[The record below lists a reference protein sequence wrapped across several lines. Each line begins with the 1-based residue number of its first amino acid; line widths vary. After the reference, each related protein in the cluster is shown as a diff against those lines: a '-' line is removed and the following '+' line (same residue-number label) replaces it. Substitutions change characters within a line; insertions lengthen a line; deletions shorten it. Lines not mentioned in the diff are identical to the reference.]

1 MYSLIVSYNLHE
13 SVLPV
18 HILEKLV
25 ALMKWS
31 FNGQSCTFCYN
42 YFGPHCYNLLV
53 SDNWTVVNFGL
64 VSVSYA
70 RVSFLTL
77 MSS

>member
-18 HILEKLV
+18 HILEKLA

-31 FNGQSCTFCYN
+31 FNGQS
-42 YFGPHCYNLLV
+42 PSAIILV
-53 SDNWTVVNFGL
+53 LTVTIC
-64 VSVSYA
+64 
-70 RVSFLTL
+70 SFRTTGQW
-77 MSS
+77 

>member
-18 HILEKLV
+18 HILERLA

-31 FNGQSCTFCYN
+31 FNGQS
-42 YFGPHCYNLLV
+42 PSAIIILV
-53 SDNWTVVNFGL
+53 LTVTIWLFQTTGQL
-64 VSVSYA
+64 
-70 RVSFLTL
+70 
-77 MSS
+77 

>member
-18 HILEKLV
+18 HILERLA

-31 FNGQSCTFCYN
+31 FNGQS
-42 YFGPHCYNLLV
+42 PHCYNLVV
-53 SDNWTVVNFGL
+53 SDNWTAVNFGL
-64 VSVSYA
+64 GSVSYA